1 MPKAIQVCQKL
12 SKYAEWHPNM
22 PNAIAKRKKRKEK
35 KRSKRKEKKKK
46 KNIICFP
53 NEF

>member
-1 MPKAIQVCQKL
+1 MLQALKICF
-12 SKYAEWHPNM
+12 KYTKHASS
-22 PNAIAKRKKRKEK
+22 ILKRKKRKEK